1 MINILECTRDFSGL
15 PDLSKFSDAEI
26 LSIIDPI
33 KINKPDLEFD
43 HIKEV
48 NFETPELRAHLIINE
63 NKQSLLNP
71 GKSLFHMFDL
81 LKMTNASKFFRI
93 IKMSDSSYV
102 LAYQNYE
109 DKRDTT
115 YLEEFIEEI
124 LRLATTLAIYKPSEF
139 VDLINKHISTTTL
152 INHEAEN

>member
-15 PDLSKFSDAEI
+15 PDLSKFSDGEI

-43 HIKEV
+43 HVKEI
-48 NFETPELRAHLIINE
+48 NFETPDIRIHLIVNE
-63 NKQSLLNP
+63 NKDLINP
-71 GKSLFHMFDL
+71 GKCLFHIFDL
-81 LKMTNASKFFRI
+81 LRMTNASKFFRI
-93 IKMSDSSYV
+93 IKMNDSSYV

-152 INHEAEN
+152 INHEKEN